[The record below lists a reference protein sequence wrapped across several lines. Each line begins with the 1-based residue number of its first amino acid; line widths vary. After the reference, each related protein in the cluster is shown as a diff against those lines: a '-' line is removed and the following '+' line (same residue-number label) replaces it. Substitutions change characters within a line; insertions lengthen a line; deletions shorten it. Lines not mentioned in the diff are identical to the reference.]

1 MFQIDRK
8 RPIAGDVGFGLPYSD
23 KTSESAKGG

>member
-8 RPIAGDVGFGLPYSD
+8 GPIAGDVGFGLPYSD
-23 KTSESAKGG
+23 RTSESAKGG